1 MNETIKTLIER
12 RSVRSYNNKKVPKE
26 AVEQIVLAGEY
37 APSGM
42 GKQQSKIVVVE
53 NEKEVSLLSK
63 LNAKVMGTDSDP
75 FYGAKTVIVV
85 FSNSES
91 HTCVEDGSLI
101 MGNLM
106 NAAHSLGV
114 CSCWIHRA
122 KEVFEFVEG
131 KKLKQ
136 KWEIPESYV
145 GIGHCIIGYTDDAIK
160 QAADRK
166 SDYVVYSE

>member
-85 FSNSES
+85 FSDSES

-106 NAAHSLGV
+106 NAAADLGV
-114 CSCWIHRA
+114 DSCWIHRA
-122 KEVFEFVEG
+122 KEEFETQEG
-131 KKLKQ
+131 KELLKSLGI
-136 KWEIPESYV
+136 EGDYE
-145 GIGHCIIGYTDDAIK
+145 GIGHLVLGY
-160 QAADRK
+160 AAAPLKEAAPRK
-166 SDYVVYSE
+166 ADYVYYIR

>member
-1 MNETIKTLIER
+1 MLDEIL
-12 RSVRSYNNKKVPKE
+12 E
-26 AVEQIVLAGEY
+26 AGKY

-85 FSNSES
+85 FSDSES

-106 NAAHSLGV
+106 NAAHSLGI

-122 KEVFEFVEG
+122 KEVFEFEEG

-136 KWEIPESYV
+136 KWGIPESYV

>member
-63 LNAKVMGTDSDP
+63 LNAKVMGTESDP
-75 FYGAKTVIVV
+75 
-85 FSNSES
+85 
-91 HTCVEDGSLI
+91 C
-101 MGNLM
+101 
-106 NAAHSLGV
+106 
-114 CSCWIHRA
+114 
-122 KEVFEFVEG
+122 
-131 KKLKQ
+131 
-136 KWEIPESYV
+136 
-145 GIGHCIIGYTDDAIK
+145 
-160 QAADRK
+160 
-166 SDYVVYSE
+166 